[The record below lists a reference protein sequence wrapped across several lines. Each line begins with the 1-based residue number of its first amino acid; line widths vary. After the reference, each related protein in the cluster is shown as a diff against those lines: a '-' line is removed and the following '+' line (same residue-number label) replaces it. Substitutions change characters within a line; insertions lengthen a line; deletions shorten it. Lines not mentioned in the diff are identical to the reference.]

1 MISCSRA
8 IDNWSMA
15 TGHIQIMQDKA
26 KTKQRKSK
34 VWIIIEDDSL
44 VKDEFMIVKQING
57 YYSKHLKHQLAI
69 TKIKLKLH
77 TKQ

>member
-26 KTKQRKSK
+26 KTKE
-34 VWIIIEDDSL
+34 EDDSL

-57 YYSKHLKHQLAI
+57 YYSIHLKNQLAI
-69 TKIKLKLH
+69 TKITLKWH